1 MKPTA
6 NQANQ
11 VATLQLPRKS
21 QNAPTSNK
29 GKSSQTLQTHHM
41 DIAQSCLVSSTEPQS
56 PRKLDRIRK
65 GLEDRGYLSDGGK
78 VNIAPT
84 SPAPPPRT
92 PHGPYPSRA
101 SAPRPSTSPQPSP
114 LTTRPTPPSSTTL
127 SNGKPNKILFYH
139 AHDPYYGFTNFSS
152 DPIEYNGKKYPTS
165 EHLFQSL
172 KFMERR
178 PELAEHIRTCST
190 RPRVVFDEAHRFSP
204 EVRSDWLQVRI
215 EMMDLVL
222 FHKFSQNRHL
232 KEELLSTGDAELVED
247 SDKDSFWGIGVDR
260 KGQNQLGKALVR
272 LRTKLRD
279 EQSNSAGSIAL
290 TLLRK
295 TVGR

>member
-1 MKPTA
+1 
-6 NQANQ
+6 
-11 VATLQLPRKS
+11 
-21 QNAPTSNK
+21 
-29 GKSSQTLQTHHM
+29 M
-41 DIAQSCLVSSTEPQS
+41 DIAQSFLVSSTEPQS

-78 VNIAPT
+78 ANIAPT
-84 SPAPPPRT
+84 SPALPPRT
-92 PHGPYPSRA
+92 PRGSHPPRA
-101 SAPRPSTSPQPSP
+101 SSAQRPLTSPQSSP
-114 LTTRPTPPSSTTL
+114 LTTRPTPPSNTTL
-127 SNGKPNKILFYH
+127 SNEKPNKILFYH

-172 KFMERR
+172 KASNFMNSIFMERR

-215 EMMDLVL
+215 EMVRITDDTNNQMDLVL
-222 FHKFSQNRHL
+222 WHKFSQNRHL

-279 EQSNSAGSIAL
+279 EQSNSAGSI
-290 TLLRK
+290 
-295 TVGR
+295 